1 MPPTMPPIKNP
12 IIMKV
17 IKPVRQDSRHFF
29 ARGFTLI
36 ELLVVIAIIVI
47 LASLTMS
54 GLGVMQ
60 RKQATSRCQT
70 QIGTLSNSLEEYKMD
85 FGKYPV
91 AVGNGS
97 NTLYKALYWDG
108 VDPAATQKIYLP
120 ELDPASKKQKWSS
133 NPVASALN
141 TIKDPW
147 GVDYNYRSGLTETGE
162 VNSNCINPDFDI
174 WSFGPDGQEG
184 SNGDKKS
191 ADNITNWK

>member
-1 MPPTMPPIKNP
+1 MPPSASPKNP
-12 IIMKV
+12 IIMKAN
-17 IKPVRQDSRHFF
+17 KPARQDFRHGV
-29 ARGFTLI
+29 APGFTLL
-36 ELLVVIAIIVI
+36 ELLVVIAIIAI
-47 LASLTMS
+47 LASLTMA

-60 RKQATSRCQT
+60 RKQATSKCQT
-70 QIGTLSNSLEEYKMD
+70 QIGMLSTSLEEYKMD

-108 VDPAATQKIYLP
+108 VGATATQKIYLP
-120 ELDPASKKQKWSS
+120 ELDPASTKQKWSS
-133 NPVASALN
+133 NPVASASN

-147 GVDYNYRSGLTETGE
+147 GIDYNYRSGLTETGE

-174 WSFGPDGQEG
+174 WSFGPDAQEG